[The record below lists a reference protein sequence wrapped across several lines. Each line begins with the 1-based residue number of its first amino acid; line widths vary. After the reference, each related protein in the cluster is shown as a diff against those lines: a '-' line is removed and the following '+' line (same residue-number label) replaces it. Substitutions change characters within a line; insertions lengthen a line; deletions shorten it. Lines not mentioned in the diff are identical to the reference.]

1 MTEALSPPML
11 DHALAAAR
19 RGIRVFPCVPQTKR
33 PLIKDNLKRATTS
46 EAIIRAW
53 WSEWPGAN
61 PAGVFDL
68 VIDVDV
74 KDGKRGA
81 DSMAGLE
88 ALDLLPATYTQRS
101 PTGGFHLFYTAPGAD
116 VPNSVSKIAPG
127 IDVRGHHG
135 FVLLA
140 GAQRPDG
147 AYEIATDAPFVEAP
161 GELVRLCGERRKRDP
176 AATDLDPALA
186 DHPADIAR
194 AVELLQSAPPA
205 VEGQGGD
212 QATYDLAC
220 EVRDLGLTEATT
232 LQLMLEHWNDQCSPP
247 WGADDLAQKVCS
259 AYAHAKDYAGNKSV
273 AADFGAP
280 DPEAQGRVEASGGAE
295 AQTRICFERIK
306 DLRTLPPTRW
316 LIHRWVP
323 EGGVGIF
330 YGKWG
335 SGKSFILMDLG
346 LHLTHGLP
354 TWHGARLP
362 GAPCDVLVLAREGHQ
377 GFVKRVDAFKRKH
390 GIPDDTDRL
399 TFMRASVSLMRTADF
414 NALCHALR
422 NQEQRFKLVVIDTIA
437 RAMPG
442 ADMNEQQNV
451 TQFMERC
458 QQIGEV
464 TGAAVIG
471 VHHQNKGGSMLG
483 SIFFE
488 ANSDFVFEVT
498 RTGPETGPL
507 SAGEILCTKMKD
519 GEDRWRKAVAY
530 ERIQLPVADIED
542 GDASSLAVASISDV
556 AAASAGPSIEE
567 TVAAALARNMLDGE
581 ASRTMSFNKLIPR
594 MSAAER
600 QAVGAD
606 VKDHKARKLTEAFDG
621 ETERVTNFGI
631 LALEK
636 RRGAA
641 GVAVT
646 LRRSA
651 NGLSH

>member
-1 MTEALSPPML
+1 MTEAPSPTML

-19 RGIRVFPCVPQTKR
+19 RGIRVFPCVPKTKR

-46 EAIIRAW
+46 EAILRAW
-53 WSEWPGAN
+53 WAEWPDAN

-74 KDGKRGA
+74 KDGKQGA
-81 DSMAGLE
+81 EGMADLD

-127 IDVRGHHG
+127 IDVRGPHG

-147 AYEIATDAPFVEAP
+147 SYEIATDAPFAEAP

-194 AVELLQSAPPA
+194 AVELLNSAEPA

-280 DPEAQGRVEASGGAE
+280 DLEAQETLPARRFPLETIG
-295 AQTRICFERIK
+295 
-306 DLRTLPPTRW
+306 DLRSLPPLRW
-316 LIHRWVP
+316 LVP
-323 EGGVGIF
+323 GWIPENALGIV

-335 SGKSFILMDLG
+335 AGKSFLVDDLL
-346 LHLTHGLP
+346 LHLAYGLF
-354 TWHGARLP
+354 TWHGIKLP
-362 GAPCDVLVLAREGHQ
+362 GKPMDVLLVAREGHQ
-377 GFVKRVDAFKRKH
+377 GFVRRIDAFRKH
-390 GIPDDTDRL
+390 HGLTAEPERL
-399 TFMRASVSLMRTADF
+399 RFMRAPLSLTNDADF
-414 NALCHALR
+414 RILR
-422 NQEQRFKLVVIDTIA
+422 AEIRECGIRFGLVVLDTVA

-442 ADMNEQQNV
+442 VDMNEQQHV

-458 QQIGEV
+458 QQIGEAAGGGGS
-464 TGAAVIG
+464 GATVIG
-471 VHHQNKGGSMLG
+471 VHHQNKSGTMLG
-483 SIFFE
+483 STFFE

-498 RTGPETGPL
+498 RLGRDTGPL
-507 SAGEILCTKMKD
+507 TAGEIRCTKMKD
-519 GEDRWRKAVAY
+519 GEDQWRKAVAY

-556 AAASAGPSIEE
+556 ATTSAGPSIEE

-581 ASRTMSFNKLIPR
+581 ASRTMSFNKLIPM